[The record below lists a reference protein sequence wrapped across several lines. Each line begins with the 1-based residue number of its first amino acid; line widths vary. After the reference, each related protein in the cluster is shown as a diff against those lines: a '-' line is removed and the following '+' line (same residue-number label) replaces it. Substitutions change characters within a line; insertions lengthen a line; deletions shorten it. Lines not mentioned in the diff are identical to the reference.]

1 MPVPSR
7 WGINRALEYLVPNVI
22 PRRRRYCFRSAVE
35 TDWNSLGRN
44 PPNGIL
50 LWCYLHSTAG
60 LDRLRASIRASPA
73 LPVVVHS
80 EERHVFKDLF
90 RFSSEGD
97 AGTHET
103 PKSADAAGHTAA
115 IADLAEALEKS
126 SAEGS
131 GNPAKAAL
139 FERIYQSAAAKPP
152 RLPYGIL
159 KVAEMLD
166 NRHLVGM
173 APETKR
179 SALLMALDAAG
190 AGIDDLLQDAVLR
203 QRALN
208 DYDEAQQRHL
218 REFEA
223 LKASEN
229 TTVQAN
235 LDRLT
240 REHMSRIQSNLDS
253 VAREQDKVRNWQRM
267 KRQESQRIADAA
279 AFCVPPNGPGGGL
292 AQVLERATTAR
303 R

>member
-1 MPVPSR
+1 
-7 WGINRALEYLVPNVI
+7 
-22 PRRRRYCFRSAVE
+22 
-35 TDWNSLGRN
+35 
-44 PPNGIL
+44 
-50 LWCYLHSTAG
+50 
-60 LDRLRASIRASPA
+60 
-73 LPVVVHS
+73 
-80 EERHVFKDLF
+80 
-90 RFSSEGD
+90 
-97 AGTHET
+97 
-103 PKSADAAGHTAA
+103 
-115 IADLAEALEKS
+115 
-126 SAEGS
+126 
-131 GNPAKAAL
+131 
-139 FERIYQSAAAKPP
+139 
-152 RLPYGIL
+152 
-159 KVAEMLD
+159 MLD
-166 NRHLVGM
+166 NHHLVGM